1 MVVNAFVEPRNR
13 QAGWAQS
20 LLLLL
25 GSCLPVLGAVLL
37 APVLPRM
44 QAHFADVPGSAVLVP
59 VVLTLPALMI
69 ALLAPFAGVIA
80 DRLGRKP
87 LLLAS
92 MLLYVLCGVLP
103 LWLDSLPAIVL
114 SRAGIGLAEAGIMTC
129 CTTLMGDYYSGAK
142 RERLFAL
149 QMVATSLSA
158 AVFIALGGF
167 LGQDDWRTPFAL
179 YAVGLIFLPLMA
191 WKLWEPQARPQPELP
206 TQPMPAGTFP
216 WRALAPL
223 YGLSLLAGLSL
234 FIVPVQAGYLLN
246 LLHVDAPE
254 QIGMTMGANQLGVLI
269 GALSFRLFSGMRGQY
284 MLLIAYV
291 LAGIGG
297 LLMAGALTHVQV
309 VVAVTINGLG
319 IGLMLPTLITWI
331 MAQVN
336 FHQRGRAAGCF
347 TAAIFAGEFISP
359 LVVLGMTGGVV
370 TALPHA
376 LAIVGGVQLLVAVF
390 CLAVPRLG
398 GLLPHANVVVG
409 GTTIGDGN

>member
-1 MVVNAFVEPRNR
+1 MPSDTFAENVGR
-13 QAGWAQS
+13 QAGLAQS

-59 VVLTLPALMI
+59 IVLTLPALVI
-69 ALLAPFAGVIA
+69 ALLAPFAGLIA

-92 MLLYVLCGVLP
+92 MVLYVLCGVLP
-103 LWLDSLPAIVL
+103 LWLDSLQAIVL

-129 CTTLMGDYYSGAK
+129 CTTLMGDYYGGAR

-167 LGQDDWRTPFAL
+167 LGQNDWRTPFAL
-179 YAVGLIFLPLMA
+179 YAVGLVFLPLMA
-191 WKLWEPQARPQPELP
+191 WKLWEPQARQQPEQP
-206 TQPMPAGTFP
+206 TITGTFP
-216 WRALAPL
+216 WRALSPMYVLA
-223 YGLSLLAGLSL
+223 LLAGLSL

-246 LLHVDAPE
+246 LLQVDAPQ
-254 QIGMTMGANQLGVLI
+254 QIGMTMGANQLGVLV
-269 GALSFRLFSGMRGQY
+269 GALSFRLFSAVRRQH
-284 MLLIAYV
+284 MLLIAYG
-291 LAGIGG
+291 LAGTGG
-297 LLMAGALTHVQV
+297 LLMADAVTHVQV
-309 VVAVTINGLG
+309 VVAVMINGLG
-319 IGLMLPTLITWI
+319 IGLMMPTLITWI
-331 MAQVN
+331 MAQVD

-359 LVVLGMTGGVV
+359 LVVLGMTGGIV

-376 LAIVGGVQLLVAVF
+376 LAIVGGAQLLVAVL

-398 GLLPHANVVVG
+398 GLAHQGNVVVG
-409 GTTIGDGN
+409 GSTIGDGN

>member
-1 MVVNAFVEPRNR
+1 
-13 QAGWAQS
+13 
-20 LLLLL
+20 
-25 GSCLPVLGAVLL
+25 
-37 APVLPRM
+37 
-44 QAHFADVPGSAVLVP
+44 
-59 VVLTLPALMI
+59 
-69 ALLAPFAGVIA
+69 
-80 DRLGRKP
+80 
-87 LLLAS
+87 
-92 MLLYVLCGVLP
+92 VLP
-103 LWLDSLPAIVL
+103 LWLDSLHTIVL

-129 CTTLMGDYYSGAK
+129 CTTLMGDYYSGAR

-167 LGQDDWRTPFAL
+167 LGQNDWRTPFAL

-191 WKLWEPQARPQPELP
+191 WKLWEPQARPQPEQSM
-206 TQPMPAGTFP
+206 QPLRAGKFP
-216 WRALAPL
+216 WRALTPMYVLA
-223 YGLSLLAGLSL
+223 LLAGLSL

-246 LLHVDAPE
+246 LLHVDAPQ
-254 QIGMTMGANQLGVLI
+254 QIGMTMGANQLGVLV
-269 GALSFRLFSGMRGQY
+269 GALSFRLFSGMRGQH
-284 MLLIAYV
+284 MLLIAYL

-297 LLMAGALTHVQV
+297 LLMAGALTHMQV
-309 VVAVTINGLG
+309 VVAVSINGLG

-359 LVVLGMTGGVV
+359 LVVLGMSRGVS
-370 TALPHA
+370 TALPQA
-376 LAIVGGVQLLVAVF
+376 LAIVGGLQLLVAVF

-398 GLLPHANVVVG
+398 GLLHDANVVVD

>member
-1 MVVNAFVEPRNR
+1 MVANVFVAHSTR

-44 QAHFADVPGSAVLVP
+44 QAHFADVPGSAVMVP
-59 VVLTLPALMI
+59 IVLTLPALVI

-92 MLLYVLCGVLP
+92 MTLYVLCGVLP

-129 CTTLMGDYYSGAK
+129 CTTLMGDYYSGAR

-167 LGQDDWRTPFAL
+167 LGQNDWRTPFAL
-179 YAVGLIFLPLMA
+179 YAVGLVFLPLMA
-191 WKLWEPQARPQPELP
+191 WKLWEPQAAAQPEP
-206 TQPMPAGTFP
+206 TTPPMPTGKFP

-223 YGLSLLAGLSL
+223 YVLSLLAGLSL

-246 LLHVDAPE
+246 LLQVDAPQ
-254 QIGMTMGANQLGVLI
+254 QIGMTMGANQLGVLV
-269 GALSFRLFSGMRGQY
+269 GALSFRLFSAMRGQH
-284 MLLIAYV
+284 MLLLAYV

-297 LLMAGALTHVQV
+297 LLMADALTHVQV
-309 VVAVTINGLG
+309 VVAVSINGLG

-331 MAQVN
+331 MAQVD

-359 LVVLGMTGGVV
+359 LVVLGMTGGVA

-376 LAIVGGVQLLVAVF
+376 LAIVGGLQLLVAVF

-398 GLLPHANVVVG
+398 GLAPHANIVVG
-409 GTTIGDGN
+409 GSTIGDGN